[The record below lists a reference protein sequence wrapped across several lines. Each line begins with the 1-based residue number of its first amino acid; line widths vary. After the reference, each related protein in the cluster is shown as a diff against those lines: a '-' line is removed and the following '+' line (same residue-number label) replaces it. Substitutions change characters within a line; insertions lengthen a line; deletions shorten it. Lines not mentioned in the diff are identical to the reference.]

1 MKAIVHEGAPGI
13 KGLHKKDDFPEQSVS
28 QGEVKI
34 RLKVAGMNHRDL
46 FVLQRHKEDEP
57 ALIIGSDGSGV
68 IDEVGEG
75 VSKYKVGDEVIIIPS
90 LRWRTKS
97 AAPPADFDILGLPD
111 HGTFAETIVLNEEQ
125 VALKPDYLSF
135 EEAGILALSGLTGY
149 RALFTQGQL
158 TSRQTVFIPGIGG
171 GVATLMLQMAKSVG
185 AKVIVS
191 SRSEEKRKKA
201 LELGATLAIGNDEDW
216 SEVLKD
222 TKVDLVIESVGA
234 ATWNRSLKVLK
245 KGGTIVAFGSST
257 GDIVEMNLR
266 EFFYGQYRFFGS
278 TMGSIEEF
286 HEMLKLFSDYQ
297 IKPIVDRVFNFDEFE
312 KAFDWLEKGQQ
323 FGKIAL
329 KINE

>member
-1 MKAIVHEGAPGI
+1 MKAIIHEGTPGI
-13 KGLHKKDDFPEQSVS
+13 DGLHKKEDFPEQSVG

-46 FVLQRHKEDEP
+46 FVLQRHKENEP

-68 IDEVGEG
+68 ISEVGEG
-75 VSKYKVGDEVIIIPS
+75 VTRYKVGDEVIIIPS

-97 AAPPADFDILGLPD
+97 VAPPDDFDILGLPD
-111 HGTFAETIVLNEEQ
+111 HGTFAETIVLKEEQ

-158 TSRQTVFIPGIGG
+158 TSGQTVFIPGIGG

-216 SEVLKD
+216 SKVLKN

-286 HEMLKLFSDYQ
+286 HEMLKLFSNYQ
-297 IKPIVDRVFNFDEFE
+297 IKPIVDRIFDIDDYE